1 MQTSVVVQDKFFSP
15 NWTARHLLIT
25 MENMNRTQMRS
36 NRSTQQIMPI
46 QDNGQHLTYTKLYR
60 DIKMWD

>member
-1 MQTSVVVQDKFFSP
+1 MQTSVVVDKFFSP
-15 NWTARHLLIT
+15 NWTARHLLII
-25 MENMNRTQMRS
+25 MEDISRTPMRS

>member
-1 MQTSVVVQDKFFSP
+1 MQTSVVVQDKFLSP
-15 NWTARHLLIT
+15 NWTARHSPIIT
-25 MENMNRTQMRS
+25 ENMNRTPMRS

-46 QDNGQHLTYTKLYR
+46 QENGQHLTYTKLYR